1 MNILVTEKHKKLT
14 QKVRE
19 FAEAEVKPVIVSYD
33 EQEKFPA
40 EIIKKLGELKVF
52 GMQVPEEYGGQGSDT
67 LSYIMVVEE
76 LAKVDSS
83 VAACL
88 TAHNSL
94 GVGPILNFGS
104 EQQKRDRLPDLTT
117 GKNLW
122 AFGLTEKNA
131 GSDALGVETEAK
143 NVGNKYTVNGQKIF
157 ITNGYS
163 ELTSGITILAQT
175 DEING
180 KKELSTL
187 LIDRNTPGFTGKTM
201 TGKMLWRAVNNAE
214 LTFKNC
220 EVPEENMLGK
230 RGQGSKIMLK
240 TLDSGRLSVAAMGL
254 GLAEGAYAM
263 AKSYSKKRNQFG
275 KPISHFQ
282 TISFK
287 LADMALKIENARN
300 TLYNACWLKDSGK
313 DYGKQA
319 AMAKLYCSEI
329 AREVAD
335 EAMQIFGGYGILK
348 ENHIERF
355 YRDQRLLQIGEG
367 TSEVLRLVIS
377 RKIMKELD

>member
-1 MNILVTEKHKKLT
+1 MNALVTDAQLALT
-14 QKVRE
+14 KKVRE
-19 FAEAEVKPVIVSYD
+19 FAEEEVKQVILKYD
-33 EQEKFPA
+33 EAEEFPA
-40 EIIKKLGELKVF
+40 EIIKKLGDLNVF
-52 GMQVPEEYGGQGSDT
+52 GMQVPKEYGGQGMDT

-94 GVGPILNFGS
+94 GIGPILNFGS
-104 EQQKRDRLPDLTT
+104 KDQKEERLPALCT
-117 GKNLW
+117 GHNLW

-131 GSDALGVETEAK
+131 GSDAMGVETTATLEDGFF
-143 NVGNKYTVNGQKIF
+143 NVNGNKIF

-163 ELTSGITILAQT
+163 ELTTGITILAQT
-175 DEING
+175 GEQNG
-180 KKELSTL
+180 RKELTTIL
-187 LIDRNTPGFTGKTM
+187 VDRNTPGFDGVTMRGKL
-201 TGKMLWRAVNNAE
+201 LWRAVNNAE
-214 LTFKNC
+214 LSFRDC
-220 EVPEENMLGK
+220 QVPEENILGEP
-230 RGQGSKIMLK
+230 GMGSKIMLK

-254 GLAEGAYAM
+254 GLAEGAYEM
-263 AKSYSKKRNQFG
+263 AKAYAKKRQQFG

-282 TISFK
+282 VISFK
-287 LADMALKIENARN
+287 LADMAMKIENARN
-300 TLYNACWLKDSGK
+300 TLYNACWLKDQGK
-313 DYGKQA
+313 DFGKQA

-335 EAMQIFGGYGILK
+335 EAMQIYGGYGLLK

-367 TSEVLRLVIS
+367 TSEILRLVIS
-377 RKIMKELD
+377 RKIMKE